1 MTQKDSGIYAVPL
14 FPSLIGRPLNLMI
27 SSLDKGIIPLEI
39 YLMKKKDVYRGEDF
53 DKQLESRTWGLK
65 LVN

>member
-1 MTQKDSGIYAVPL
+1 
-14 FPSLIGRPLNLMI
+14 MI